1 MRLVEA
7 SVEGIRQ
14 EDEQI
19 QILIVRL
26 GDGREATAIN
36 EVRFFGRCKAGES
49 LWLNSEAVERRL
61 GTGGVYFVAGRSQP
75 EASALASGHIMKLR
89 YTPLQFGVNS
99 VEAPESPY
107 HASMQQARNLD
118 HLVVVAAELHSQ
130 VEPIA
135 YGAIAAGIHRIAY
148 IMTEGGSLPIAFS
161 QTIRRM
167 RQEGRLLGSITVGQA
182 FGGDLEA
189 VNIYSALLAARNVLH
204 ADLAIVAMG
213 PGIVGTNT
221 PFGFSGMEV
230 ATTIHATAALGG
242 VGVMTPRIS
251 FAEHRERHYGL
262 SHHTRTLLSV
272 LLAPCWLPL
281 PTVNPQKRTL
291 IAHQLEIALS
301 SSVFVVE
308 ETPVPNY
315 PANVPW
321 RTMGRRSE
329 EDPIFFDAA
338 AASGFFA
345 GQLVQTAHP
354 HPGGVHWQ
362 SFGSWQNSRGALQ

>member
-7 SVEGIRQ
+7 SVERIRQ
-14 EDEQI
+14 EDEQL
-19 QILIVRL
+19 QILIVHL
-26 GDGREATAIN
+26 QDGREATAIN
-36 EVRFFGRCKAGES
+36 EVRFFGRCKVGES

-61 GTGGVYFVAGRSQP
+61 GTGGVYFVAGRSRP
-75 EASALASGHIMKLR
+75 ETSTLASGHIMKLR

-107 HASMQQARNLD
+107 HAFMQQARSLD

-135 YGAIAAGIHRIAY
+135 YGASAAGIQRIAY

-189 VNIYSALLAARNVLH
+189 VNIYSALLAARHVLH
-204 ADLAIVAMG
+204 ADLVIVAMG

-230 ATTIHATAALGG
+230 ATTLHAAAALGG
-242 VGVMTPRIS
+242 TGVMAPRIS

-262 SHHTRTLLSV
+262 SHHTHTLLSV

-281 PTVNPQKRTL
+281 PSVDPQKQTW
-291 IAHQLEIALS
+291 IAHQLQEAFS
-301 SSVFVVE
+301 PNVFVVE
-308 ETPVPNY
+308 ETPVPSY
-315 PANVPW
+315 SANVPW
-321 RTMGRRSE
+321 RTMGRRPE

-338 AASGFFA
+338 VASGFFA
-345 GQLVQTAHP
+345 AQLVEAAHP
-354 HPGGVHWQ
+354 QPTGVQWQ
-362 SFGSWQNSRGALQ
+362 SFDSWQNNRGAL